1 MIGRTLLLIY
11 KCLYL
16 MIWRDRLIG
25 ASSNASKGAF
35 P

>member
-11 KCLYL
+11 KCIYS
-16 MIWRDRLIG
+16 MIGRDPLIG
-25 ASSNASKGAF
+25 ASSDASKGIL